1 MATGALDILWA
12 MLCCSRICHG
22 VSACLLLL
30 KTGMLLDY
38 YDSKRCFESPYAP
51 GNGAQRL
58 GSIRRNRNWLLT
70 LLLGSHFF
78 SQLRLSPKQFAE
90 EIVRMN
96 EVNKTLYI
104 PLYGKSK
111 VSQQGIILNDPS
123 AEKIWKEEAFPIRG
137 KSRSK
142 WLAYNMAMRARV
154 FDDWTDSMLQ
164 RCRDASVLHIGCG
177 LDSRHMRVKT
187 PCSEWVDCDLPDVI
201 EIRKKYFRDNETY
214 HMTALDASRP
224 EQIGTL
230 PDCNTAIV
238 VLEGL
243 SMYLTNSQIRGLL
256 QVLDKKYRE
265 IHILMDV
272 YTEFGVK
279 ASKYKNPVNE
289 VGVTKLYGIDAIGSI
304 IDGLRIRFVKEH
316 SFTPAALVKELTP
329 VERMIFKLLFT
340 GKLYRKIYRM
350 YELKA

>member
-1 MATGALDILWA
+1 
-12 MLCCSRICHG
+12 
-22 VSACLLLL
+22 
-30 KTGMLLDY
+30 
-38 YDSKRCFESPYAP
+38 
-51 GNGAQRL
+51 
-58 GSIRRNRNWLLT
+58 
-70 LLLGSHFF
+70 
-78 SQLRLSPKQFAE
+78 
-90 EIVRMN
+90 MN

-111 VSQQGIILNDPS
+111 VSRHGIILNDPS
-123 AEKIWKEEAFPIRG
+123 AERIWKEEAFPIRG

-164 RCRDASVLHIGCG
+164 RNSDALVLHIGCG
-177 LDSRHMRVKT
+177 LDSRCMRVKT
-187 PCSEWVDCDLPDVI
+187 HCSEWVDCDLPDVI
-201 EIRKKYFRDNETY
+201 KIRKKYFLENVKY
-214 HMTALDASRP
+214 HMMALDASRP
-224 EQIGTL
+224 EQIGSL
-230 PDCNTAIV
+230 PDRDTAIV

-243 SMYLTNSQIRGLL
+243 SMYLTNSQVRGLL
-256 QVLDKKYRE
+256 QALDKKYRKL
-265 IHILMDV
+265 HILMDV

-289 VGVTKLYGIDAIGSI
+289 VGVSMLYGINDIWSI

-316 SFTPAALVKELTP
+316 SFTPAALIKELPP
-329 VERMIFKLLFT
+329 VDRLFFKMLFT